1 MTRFEQFEKTCS
13 ESEPEDIFDYSG
25 ESAIEW
31 LRGDKTVTA
40 TFPPGTRECNR
51 VKKYAKEYPDE
62 VTIAAENPDGSIVAR
77 FPKKYLRITRP
88 AVRELTEEERAA
100 AAERLAR
107 ARNGRAEKD
116 T

>member
-1 MTRFEQFEKTCS
+1 MTRFEQFEKVCS
-13 ESEPEDIFDYSG
+13 DNEPEDIFDYSG

-31 LRGDKTVTA
+31 LRGDKMVTA
-40 TFPPGTRECNR
+40 TFPSGTRECNR
-51 VKKYAKEYPDE
+51 VKKYAEEYPDE
-62 VTIAAENPDGSIVAR
+62 VAIAAENPDGSIVAR

-107 ARNGRAEKD
+107 AKIGRTEKES
-116 T
+116 